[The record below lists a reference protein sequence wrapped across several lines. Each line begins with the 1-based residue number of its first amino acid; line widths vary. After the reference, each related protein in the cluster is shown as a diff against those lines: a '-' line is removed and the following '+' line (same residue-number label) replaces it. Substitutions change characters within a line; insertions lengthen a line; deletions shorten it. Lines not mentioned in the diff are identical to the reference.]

1 MVNLCDGGRTLT
13 EIEDEV
19 FRLHPDLF
27 RDREAAVFVAEVVK
41 RYSE

>member
-1 MVNLCDGGRTLT
+1 VVNLCDSVRTLT

-19 FRLHPDLF
+19 FRRHPDLF
-27 RDREAAVFVAEVVK
+27 RNREAAVFVAEVVT